1 MTKFTCKDCNIEY
14 NSYKGLQCHN
24 SKTHKIPGVQTYVNF
39 YFNGEWP
46 LCKCGCNE
54 KLNFQGGKFGEYIRG
69 HKARTSGGFYTKE
82 GLEKASSTRKEQFAS
97 GERVQWNKGK
107 KYNEAQLASI
117 QESAKNPERRRK
129 IAEKLSGKKKSPEH
143 IAKIK
148 ADRKKY
154 WSDREHQLQQRDRRM
169 EYIIKNGL
177 GYSSKLETVFKEIL
191 DSLGIEY
198 IDQFYV
204 REIKALYD
212 FKIKGKSILIEVDG
226 DYWHCNPNIEK
237 FKTPTQQWHFD
248 NIERD
253 KIKNQWAK
261 ENGYQLLRFWE
272 RDITTNRLQVVQTLI
287 ENFQ

>member
-46 LCKCGCNE
+46 LCKCGCSE

-69 HKARTSGGFYTKE
+69 HKARVSRGFYTKE

-97 GERVQWNKGK
+97 GDRVQWNKGK
-107 KYNEAQLASI
+107 KYNEVQLASI

-148 ADRKKY
+148 ADRLEY
-154 WSDREHQLQQRDRRM
+154 WSNQDNRDAQRIRRSNYM
-169 EYIIKNGL
+169 KAHLIKTE
-177 GYSSKLETVFKEIL
+177 SKLEKEFKKIL
-191 DSLGIEY
+191 DML
-198 IDQFYV
+198 D
-204 REIKALYD
+204 IKYEFQYTVCGYNYD
-212 FKIKGKSILIEVDG
+212 FYIPSKNTLIEVDG
-226 DYWHCNPNIEK
+226 NWWHCNAALGIYPIHESQK
-237 FKTPTQQWHFD
+237 HTVEHD
-248 NIERD
+248 LV
-253 KIKNQWAK
+253 KNKNAK

-272 RDITTNRLQVVQTLI
+272 QDITANRLQVVQTLI